1 MSYSLQLYLTNIA
14 SIEAVIDSKDQT
26 KLTEI
31 IEYDFSEDNSDGH
44 EEFNLTVSE
53 ETKPALECLVMGT
66 QDSEL
71 DPADYGYALELIVAS
86 MGERLETALFKE
98 TRYSYLEQVQYV
110 LPLVERP
117 MPFKLPEWEGYPS
130 VGYMTN
136 QECKEFEGNLNHPE
150 PIVRAGRDEIF
161 DWIAA
166 AANEN
171 ADLIGF
177 WY

>member
-14 SIEAVIDSKDQT
+14 SIEKIIDSKDQT
-26 KLTEI
+26 ILSEI
-31 IEYDFSEDNSDGH
+31 LESDFSEDNSDGH
-44 EEFNLTVSE
+44 EEFNQTVSE
-53 ETKPALECLVMGT
+53 EIKSALENLVMGT
-66 QDSEL
+66 PDREL

-86 MGERLETALFKE
+86 KGERLETALFKE
-98 TRYSYLEQVQYV
+98 TRYSFLEQVQYV

-117 MPFKLPEWEGYPS
+117 LPFKIPTWEGFPS

-136 QECKEFEGNLNHPE
+136 QECKEFEGDLDHPE
-150 PIVRAGRDEIF
+150 PIVRAGRDELF